1 MRSPLL
7 DTPGAVAAVAPDD
20 TVAAHYG
27 DPYAEQRA
35 LADGRALVDRS
46 NREVVRIS
54 GPDRL
59 SWLNSLSSQKLDDL
73 APGTLSQ
80 TLLLDPQG
88 RVEHHLTLVDDG
100 DAVWAHVEP
109 GTATALVAF
118 LEKMRFMLRVEVADM
133 TSDYA
138 VVSVAAP
145 DPSRISS
152 PPEAAEAPAEP
163 GAAPVSISGSIVMGG
178 DRLVPRER
186 LAGLAGETGLRLAGL
201 WAFEALRIEAYVPR
215 LGFETDHKTIPHE
228 VGWIGGAVHLAKGCY
243 RGQETVARVH
253 NLGHPPRRLVFLHLD
268 GSVDTLPPHGAPIT
282 LDSASSHPEPPH
294 AVETGIVLE
303 SPSTTAAA
311 GEGQETAVQIGFVG
325 SSARH
330 YELGPIA
337 LAVVKRTVPVDAQLL
352 AGGVAATQEVIVPP
366 DAGRNVQID
375 PGLRRRIR

>member
-7 DTPGAVAAVAPDD
+7 DTPGAVAAQAPDE

-35 LADGRALVDRS
+35 LAGGRALVDRS

-59 SWLNSLSSQKLDDL
+59 SWLNNLSSQKLDTL
-73 APGTLSQ
+73 QPGAPTQ

-100 DAVWAHVEP
+100 EAVWAHVEP
-109 GTATALVAF
+109 GTSAELVAF
-118 LEKMRFMLRVEVADM
+118 LEKMRFMLRVEVADV

-138 VVSVAAP
+138 VVSLAP
-145 DPSRISS
+145 P
-152 PPEAAEAPAEP
+152 APVP
-163 GAAPVSISGSIVMGG
+163 GADAAGPGTGSPASPEGAVAMGG
-178 DRLVPRER
+178 DLLVPRER
-186 LAGLAGETGLRLAGL
+186 LGGLPDALGLRPAGL
-201 WAFEALRIEAYVPR
+201 WAYEALRIAAFVPR

-228 VGWIGGAVHLAKGCY
+228 VGWIDAAVHLSKGCY

-268 GSVDTLPPHGAPIT
+268 GSVDRLPPHGAPVT
-282 LDSASSHPEPPH
+282 LGVGTPVEAEPEA
-294 AVETGIVLE
+294 AVEGSAE
-303 SPSTTAAA
+303 P
-311 GEGQETAVQIGFVG
+311 GQLGFVG

-337 LAVVKRTVPVDAQLL
+337 LAVVKRTVPVDIDLL
-352 AGGVAATQEVIVPP
+352 AGGVAASQEVVVPP
-366 DAGRNVQID
+366 DAGRNVKID
-375 PGLRRRIR
+375 PALRRRIR